1 MNREKK
7 LSVRMAAVGGAAL
20 RQELRAVGME
30 GDTAMQGVASSANA
44 ANVNLEDTSIKAAR
58 ARDAFEQMSVRAAA
72 GAASIRMQSAAV
84 SDMQNQINR
93 LTGVS
98 PAIGQTTAEFLQQG
112 QALDDLRAKYNP
124 VFGVIRQ
131 YKQEVS
137 EIRAAHLEGAFSADE
152 MAAAISRSRQAALA
166 SIGAYK
172 GSAQSIQQM
181 SRASR
186 GATLRLQQMFFQVND
201 IGVSLAGGMNP
212 FVVMAQQGTQIAQI
226 YGFGNGGVGGAFKD
240 LGRLVGGFIKRVP
253 ILTAAVAAFSAV
265 VGGLTKEI
273 NDSGKETVNF
283 GDTAKAVFQVV
294 GGYIYDFIEPAVSKI
309 SDWFSAAWEKVIMGV
324 KWTGNTV
331 INTMRIIALYVGKLP
346 GLVGDGFTQI
356 VNVGK
361 AAYDGMVNVWAAL
374 PTAIGDFTYQAAN
387 SLIDG
392 VESMLNAVVR
402 RINDFIAG
410 LNTALS
416 YLPAWA
422 TGEGGVRIGE
432 VGDVN
437 LGNINNPY
445 EGGASA
451 AGNAAQAAID
461 AIRDASSGSS
471 QSWEDFLSEASGVW
485 DSDPMG
491 QFFDDVAK
499 QARENARKR
508 KEKDKKGGSEV
519 DEVQKLIDKLQMEL
533 KVLRETDPVKAQ
545 MIQYSE
551 ELAEATAEERKQIL
565 DLVVALDQ
573 AKHGWEAVSLALGN
587 YAEEAKRIGDD
598 IGQAFTSAFQS
609 AEDAVGEFVKTGKLS
624 FSDLVTSLIAD
635 LAKLAT
641 RKYILGPLSAG
652 LDAALGGI
660 GGGGGFFANFAKG
673 FNSYEGGGSTGNGS
687 RSGGLDGKGGFWA
700 VMHPRERVVDE
711 YRGQR
716 GGGREPA
723 PITVVQNISTPDVQS
738 FKRSRAQLGADAQRM
753 VAMGRRTS

>member
-172 GSAQSIQQM
+172 GSAQAIQQM
-181 SRASR
+181 SHASR
-186 GATLRLQQMFFQVND
+186 GANMRLQQMFFQVND

-240 LGRLVGGFIKRVP
+240 IGRLIGGFIKRMP
-253 ILTAAVAAFSAV
+253 ILTAAVAAGSLAV
-265 VGGLTKEI
+265 AGLRKEI
-273 NDSGKETVNF
+273 NELGKETVSF
-283 GDTAKAVFQVV
+283 GDTAKAVFQVI
-294 GGYIYDFIEPAVSKI
+294 GGYIYDFIKPAI
-309 SDWFSAAWEKVIMGV
+309 DMIAPWFSAAWDSVVSGV
-324 KWTGNTV
+324 KWLGNMV
-331 INTMRIIALYVGKLP
+331 INGIRLTVEGIRLALTAIPAYFEAAWESAKMFVYHALADMLNGLGGFLKDAADGINSVFGTSLSAPEGIFNAAGRANRIGNDA
-346 GLVGDGFTQI
+346 
-356 VNVGK
+356 
-361 AAYDGMVNVWAAL
+361 AAL
-374 PTAIGDFTYQAAN
+374 AQTASNRGAAAFDTFGTRADEIMN
-387 SLIDG
+387 
-392 VESMLNAVVR
+392 
-402 RINDFIAG
+402 
-410 LNTALS
+410 
-416 YLPAWA
+416 
-422 TGEGGVRIGE
+422 
-432 VGDVN
+432 
-437 LGNINNPY
+437 
-445 EGGASA
+445 
-451 AGNAAQAAID
+451 
-461 AIRDASSGSS
+461 
-471 QSWEDFLSEASGVW
+471 
-485 DSDPMG
+485 SDPMG

-508 KEKDKKGGSEV
+508 KEKDKKGGSEA
-519 DEVQKLIDKLQMEL
+519 DEVQKLVDKLQMEL
-533 KVLRETDPVKAQ
+533 KLLRETDPVKAQ

-660 GGGGGFFANFAKG
+660 GGGGGFFSNFAKG
-673 FNSYEGGGSTGNGS
+673 FNSYEGGGYTGNGS

-700 VMHPRERVVDE
+700 VMHPGERVVDE

-738 FKRSRAQLGADAQRM
+738 FKRSRAQLGADAHRM

>member
-240 LGRLVGGFIKRVP
+240 LGRLIGGFIKRMP
-253 ILTAAVAAFSAV
+253 ILTAAVAAGSLAV
-265 VGGLTKEI
+265 AGLRKEI
-273 NDSGKETVNF
+273 NESGKETVSF
-283 GDTAKAVFQVV
+283 GDTAKAVFQVI
-294 GGYIYDFIEPAVSKI
+294 GGYIYDFIKPAI
-309 SDWFSAAWEKVIMGV
+309 DMIAPWFSAAWDSVVSGV
-324 KWTGNTV
+324 KWLGNMV
-331 INTMRIIALYVGKLP
+331 INGIRLTVEGIRLALTAIPAYFEAAWESAKMFVYHALADMLSGLGGFLKDAADGINSVFGTSLSAPEGIFNAAGRANRIGNDA
-346 GLVGDGFTQI
+346 
-356 VNVGK
+356 
-361 AAYDGMVNVWAAL
+361 AAL
-374 PTAIGDFTYQAAN
+374 AQTASNRGAAAFDTFGQRADEIMN
-387 SLIDG
+387 
-392 VESMLNAVVR
+392 
-402 RINDFIAG
+402 
-410 LNTALS
+410 
-416 YLPAWA
+416 
-422 TGEGGVRIGE
+422 
-432 VGDVN
+432 
-437 LGNINNPY
+437 
-445 EGGASA
+445 
-451 AGNAAQAAID
+451 
-461 AIRDASSGSS
+461 
-471 QSWEDFLSEASGVW
+471 
-485 DSDPMG
+485 SDPMG

-508 KEKDKKGGSEV
+508 KEKDKKGGGSEA
-519 DEVQKLIDKLQMEL
+519 DEVQNLVDKLQMEL

-545 MIQYSE
+545 MLQYSE

-660 GGGGGFFANFAKG
+660 GGGGGFFSNFAKG